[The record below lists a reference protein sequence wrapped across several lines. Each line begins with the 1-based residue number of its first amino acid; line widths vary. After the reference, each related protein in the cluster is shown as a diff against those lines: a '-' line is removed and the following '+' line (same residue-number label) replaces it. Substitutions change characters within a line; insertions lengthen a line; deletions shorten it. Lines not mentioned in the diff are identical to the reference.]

1 MSDTT
6 SIETEVLVVGGG
18 LAGASLAAVLATA
31 GLETVVVDREDPAAV
46 RDKGFDGRA
55 SAIAAGSR
63 HMFEAIGL
71 WDHVKEAQP
80 ILDIKV
86 TDGQVGR
93 RASPLCLSYDHRDVG
108 EPFGHILENRLL
120 RIAQQDFLATCP
132 HVTYLAPVGVDEVER
147 DDAGVRARLS
157 DGRTV
162 RARLVCACDGRNSR
176 LREDAGIRAR
186 RWDYDQSGVVATL
199 THERPHRGVAYEH
212 FLPSG
217 PFAMLPLPDAP
228 DGTHRS
234 SIVWTEKHDLARRA
248 VTLDDADFARE
259 VLRRFGDELG
269 RVAPIGPRFRYP
281 LSGLHADSYIGRRLA
296 LVGDS
301 AHGIHPIAGQGLNL
315 GLRDVAAL
323 AECVVDTAR
332 LGLDIGGPDVLA
344 RYQRWRRVDN
354 LTLVAAT
361 DSLDR
366 LFSND
371 LPPVRLARGLG
382 MAAVNRMGPLK
393 KVFMRHAMGMLG
405 DLPRLVRGEA
415 L

>member
-1 MSDTT
+1 MTDTKP
-6 SIETEVLVVGGG
+6 IETEVLVVGGG

-31 GLETVVVDREDPAAV
+31 GLETVVVDREDPEAV

-93 RASPLCLSYDHRDVG
+93 RASPLGLSYDHRDVG
-108 EPFGHILENRLL
+108 EPFGHIVENRLL
-120 RIAQQDFLATCP
+120 RIAQQDFLAACR
-132 HVTYLAPVGVDEVER
+132 HLNYLAPMGVDAVER
-147 DDAGVRARLS
+147 DETGVRARLS

-176 LREDAGIRAR
+176 LREAAGIRAR

-234 SIVWTEKHDLARRA
+234 SIVWTERHDLARRA
-248 VTLDDADFARE
+248 VTLDDTAFARE
-259 VLRRFGDELG
+259 VLRRFGDGLG
-269 RVAPIGPRFRYP
+269 RVAPVGPRFRYP
-281 LSGLHADSYIGRRLA
+281 LSGLHADSYIGQRLA

-323 AECVVDTAR
+323 AECIVDTAR
-332 LGLDIGGPDVLA
+332 LGLDIGGPEVLT

-382 MAAVNRMGPLK
+382 MAAVDRMGPLK